1 MRATL
6 MGWPVCP
13 VDPSTFLVGAAGF
26 EPATPS
32 SQTRCATGL
41 RYAPNIRVNRMPA
54 PWRSMREILGPFF
67 PFTLRKPHHRALER
81 RPGVLECPASVE
93 VARVVPDHRIDE
105 RHRHLER
112 VAVPTV
118 AVEQMH
124 PPLAVFRHRQQ
135 TETQRDAI
143 RAGERKGERP

>member
-1 MRATL
+1 MRAVMAVVSSL
-6 MGWPVCP
+6 RR
-13 VDPSTFLVGAAGF
+13 LVGAAGF

-41 RYAPNIRVNRMPA
+41 RYAPNIRVNRTPA

-81 RPGVLECPASVE
+81 RPGVLERPAGVE
-93 VARVVPDHRIDE
+93 VARVVPDHRVDE

-112 VAVPTV
+112 IAVPAV
-118 AVEQMH
+118 AVE
-124 PPLAVFRHRQQ
+124 
-135 TETQRDAI
+135 
-143 RAGERKGERP
+143 